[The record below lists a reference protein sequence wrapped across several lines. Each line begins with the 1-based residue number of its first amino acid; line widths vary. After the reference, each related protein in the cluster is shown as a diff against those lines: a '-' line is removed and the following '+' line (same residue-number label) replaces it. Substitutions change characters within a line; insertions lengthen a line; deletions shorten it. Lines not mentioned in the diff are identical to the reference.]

1 MPKPNL
7 KIPLILIQKYKLS
20 PLAILLYGELNGL
33 YSKYHMCNITDNELS
48 QRLNRSVS
56 RIQHGLSELKNNS
69 LIFSKQKPDYKGRS
83 ILVSRINDKP
93 FILIPIPV
101 IRRKDLAPNALL
113 VYGSLYS
120 KVQKQAKINIDKKIN
135 DNNPVIIISKSDIAQ
150 ELDIT
155 SRSINRIL
163 HELADKHYIFFN
175 PVNGVGVEINLN
187 NIDSIPTFWSDN
199 LGQKREATYDR
210 NEKPPMTKTGTHL
223 GQKRET
229 NRIFNRVINKGMDK
243 NPSPEKEAPLRSLTV
258 HTPLDKIFMLDPFL
272 DPSELQS
279 LSSPVYYDS
288 LPDEN
293 SILPETEKESY
304 GDYKALNKLDT
315 NKATSKHQQHKNNTS
330 TGKSGSEVGAS
341 KISPDSAS
349 KRKTDQAHNKGTQSV
364 KPTIQKNNVQE
375 HYTAYDGT
383 NLDYQC
389 NAFKEILNKHTGKNY
404 VITKQNKELLKWR
417 LGQGFTLSNFESV
430 ITDLVNQGEPISIKE
445 LISNIDILKN

>member
-210 NEKPPMTKTGTHL
+210 NEKPPRTKTGTHL

-229 NRIFNRVINKGMDK
+229 NKVLININKEIDLHQSSQNK
-243 NPSPEKEAPLRSLTV
+243 DQSQINTALEEYLC
-258 HTPLDKIFMLDPFL
+258 DPFH
-272 DPSELQS
+272 SIEELQN
-279 LSSPVYYDS
+279 LPHPIYYNS
-288 LPDEN
+288 LPEETN
-293 SILPETEKESY
+293 MPPEAITFESIN
-304 GDYKALNKLDT
+304 DIQDLNKLDAEHST
-315 NKATSKHQQHKNNTS
+315 THPHKTQKYNNTA
-330 TGKSGSEVGAS
+330 KSGSETGKVITPY
-341 KISPDSAS
+341 ISAFKTKTDQTSNKDAQS
-349 KRKTDQAHNKGTQSV
+349 VNSVANIDHQCKKLMEILKRKTNKKNYTLTTQNKYLIEYRLMNGNNLNDFESAIDYLIQQGN
-364 KPTIQKNNVQE
+364 TISIRDL
-375 HYTAYDGT
+375 AL
-383 NLDYQC
+383 NLPNY
-389 NAFKEILNKHTGKNY
+389 LNK
-404 VITKQNKELLKWR
+404 I
-417 LGQGFTLSNFESV
+417 ESKR
-430 ITDLVNQGEPISIKE
+430 TDRTS
-445 LISNIDILKN
+445 

>member
-93 FILIPIPV
+93 FILIPISV

-120 KVQKQAKINIDKKIN
+120 KVQKQAKINIDKRIN

-163 HELADKHYIFFN
+163 HELADKQYIFFN

-199 LGQKREATYDR
+199 LGQKREATYDKTE
-210 NEKPPMTKTGTHL
+210 NPPMTKSRTHL
-223 GQKRET
+223 GQNRET
-229 NRIFNRVINKGMDK
+229 NKVLININKEIDLHQSSQNK
-243 NPSPEKEAPLRSLTV
+243 DQSRINTALEEYLC
-258 HTPLDKIFMLDPFL
+258 DPFH
-272 DPSELQS
+272 SIEELQN
-279 LSSPVYYDS
+279 LHRPIYYDF
-288 LPDEN
+288 
-293 SILPETEKESY
+293 LPEETNMPPETTTFESVN
-304 GDYKALNKLDT
+304 DIQDLNKLDAEHST
-315 NKATSKHQQHKNNTS
+315 TYSPKTQEYNNTA
-330 TGKSGSEVGAS
+330 KSGSGKCKEVTS
-341 KISPDSAS
+341 YSSAS
-349 KRKTDQAHNKGTQSV
+349 KTKTDQTSNKDAQSV
-364 KPTIQKNNVQE
+364 NSVANID
-375 HYTAYDGT
+375 H
-383 NLDYQC
+383 QC
-389 NAFKEILNKHTGKNY
+389 KKLMEILKRKTNKKNY
-404 VITKQNKELLKWR
+404 TLTTQNKYLIEYR
-417 LGQGFTLSNFESV
+417 LMNGNNLNDFESA
-430 ITDLVNQGEPISIKE
+430 IDYLIQQGNTISIRDLALNLPNYLNKIE
-445 LISNIDILKN
+445 SKRTDRTS